1 MSVLKRNIVLLFLV
15 FLTNIVFAQTNLQ
28 KKVYPKTYQEA
39 IEEVIKISDDKTK
52 NLLRD
57 CPRFSLR
64 QFAYIIHNNNLIDY
78 KDSDLLTS
86 CAKSIGAKYVH
97 FEDVTNVILAGVWD
111 KLNSDLELID
121 FEKVEPENYFNSI
134 LTIIRKG
141 EDNNRFGYLS
151 SLPYWVYHSGYYR
164 NNNESIRNDKLLKIA
179 KKIVIEKNQN
189 SYLALQYLSQFNPD
203 LEEKTRLV
211 QTYYLNTD
219 NYFSIP
225 TYEYIY
231 DVKSL
236 TKKDD
241 ELIGIDYTFK
251 KTSYKEFSLKCFEI
265 IYNKTFNTSNDY
277 ETFLNYCNSNYLAK
291 WKFLKT
297 LSTEDYI
304 LLLKEPR
311 KLLEILT
318 LTNKYYYKESSNHNL
333 IMGSN
338 SVDDLINLIEIK
350 DKISIKCPYQKRLE
364 EYNDLDDSSYK
375 SINTLKMIAE
385 RISIEEL
392 FEILN
397 PKSIEFY
404 NKNYKT
410 EDLLD
415 YKYLIS
421 FLIASQYER
430 LLNHHEK
437 EIVFKICYYYW
448 ENEHVSWPYKYFIT
462 DLLIQID
469 NKKALNI
476 FKENFKS
483 KPTDGSFTRQAI
495 LSSIIEYDFQN
506 NSKFIEDWYW
516 IIQGTSFKY
525 NPKEQN
531 LILKLL
537 KKKDSATLNL
547 YTKITNDVRFGK

>member
-1 MSVLKRNIVLLFLV
+1 
-15 FLTNIVFAQTNLQ
+15 
-28 KKVYPKTYQEA
+28 
-39 IEEVIKISDDKTK
+39 
-52 NLLRD
+52 
-57 CPRFSLR
+57 
-64 QFAYIIHNNNLIDY
+64 
-78 KDSDLLTS
+78 
-86 CAKSIGAKYVH
+86 
-97 FEDVTNVILAGVWD
+97 
-111 KLNSDLELID
+111 
-121 FEKVEPENYFNSI
+121 
-134 LTIIRKG
+134 
-141 EDNNRFGYLS
+141 
-151 SLPYWVYHSGYYR
+151 
-164 NNNESIRNDKLLKIA
+164 
-179 KKIVIEKNQN
+179 
-189 SYLALQYLSQFNPD
+189 
-203 LEEKTRLV
+203 
-211 QTYYLNTD
+211 
-219 NYFSIP
+219 
-225 TYEYIY
+225 
-231 DVKSL
+231 
-236 TKKDD
+236 
-241 ELIGIDYTFK
+241 
-251 KTSYKEFSLKCFEI
+251 
-265 IYNKTFNTSNDY
+265 
-277 ETFLNYCNSNYLAK
+277 
-291 WKFLKT
+291 
-297 LSTEDYI
+297 
-304 LLLKEPR
+304 
-311 KLLEILT
+311 
-318 LTNKYYYKESSNHNL
+318 
-333 IMGSN
+333 MGSN